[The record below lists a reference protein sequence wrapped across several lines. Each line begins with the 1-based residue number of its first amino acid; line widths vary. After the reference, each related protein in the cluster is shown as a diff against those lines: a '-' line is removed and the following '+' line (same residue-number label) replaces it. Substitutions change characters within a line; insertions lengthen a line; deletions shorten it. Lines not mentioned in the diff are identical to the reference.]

1 MSVESV
7 TRREKR
13 TNITE
18 EGAGKVLGRT
28 LEDTTKDLSLA
39 MMRD

>member
-1 MSVESV
+1 MSAESV

-18 EGAGKVLGRT
+18 KGAREILGRT

-39 MMRD
+39 